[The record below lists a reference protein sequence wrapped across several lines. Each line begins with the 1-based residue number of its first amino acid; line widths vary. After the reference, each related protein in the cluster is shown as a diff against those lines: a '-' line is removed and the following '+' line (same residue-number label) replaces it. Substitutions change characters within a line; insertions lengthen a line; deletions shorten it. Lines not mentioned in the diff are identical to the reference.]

1 MFWACPNLQYF
12 LLKLFAD
19 DGVVMPD
26 QRKKTNVKCTKDVVD
41 SAKNV
46 NDYPQFYLEELQE
59 DLIDKFKSKYP
70 KLPVSIPTLCRALT
84 RPKAD

>member
-1 MFWACPNLQYF
+1 MSSILQ
-12 LLKLFAD
+12 
-19 DGVVMPD
+19 
-26 QRKKTNVKCTKDVVD
+26 
-41 SAKNV
+41 KNV
-46 NDYPQFYLEELQE
+46 NDYPQFYLKELQE